1 MQAMTKPTYVQHAE
15 NKKLAIQ
22 SKGTVADLSDHYTLD
37 GPGMSYPLGH
47 RAGPE
52 ISNEV
57 FYDKL
62 TGGIPLNSSNLLG
75 EERWFH
81 YGNNMYAPGPENT
94 H

>member
-1 MQAMTKPTYVQHAE
+1 MF
-15 NKKLAIQ
+15 
-22 SKGTVADLSDHYTLD
+22 SKYKCRGTVADLSDHYTLD